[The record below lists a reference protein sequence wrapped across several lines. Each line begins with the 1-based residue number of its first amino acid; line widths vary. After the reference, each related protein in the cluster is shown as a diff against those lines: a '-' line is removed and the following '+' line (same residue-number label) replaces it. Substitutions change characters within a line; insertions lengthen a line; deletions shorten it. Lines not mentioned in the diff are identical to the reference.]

1 MIFAVR
7 VDHNQIE
14 RAQFALVNVRN
25 GAPRALSR
33 AINRALNG
41 IRTDIVAAVVAEYA
55 IKPSDVRQT
64 IRVRGA
70 SPANLTGAAI
80 STGGVI
86 PLIKFNVNP
95 KTPKRVP
102 VLRAGVRF
110 GNQEAIPD
118 AFVATMRGHTGVFKR
133 KTKNRYPLQEL
144 YAPSIPQL
152 IGNERVI
159 KAVADNAGD
168 RLSKNLDHEID
179 RLLHGIGA

>member
-7 VDHNQIE
+7 FDQNQID
-14 RAQFALVNVRN
+14 RANFALANVQN
-25 GAPRALSR
+25 GAPRALAN
-33 AINRALNG
+33 AINRAVNG

-55 IKPSDVRQT
+55 IKPSDVRKT

-80 STGGVI
+80 STGGTI

-95 KTPKRVP
+95 KKPKRVP
-102 VLRAGVRF
+102 VLRAGVRM
-110 GNQEAIPD
+110 GNQEAIPQ
-118 AFVATMRGHTGVFKR
+118 AFTATMRGHTGVFMR
-133 KTKNRYPLQEL
+133 KGKNRFPLREL

-159 KAVADNAGD
+159 KVVQDNAGD

-179 RLLHGIGA
+179 RLLRGFGA